1 MNDQKIL
8 LYLASILAGFA
19 VLGLTLIG
27 ATAAILGVL
36 VSVLQIIAVIAIVL
50 FAGAII
56 LKGLISLLRRFIK

>member
-1 MNDQKIL
+1 MSDNKIL

-19 VLGLTLIG
+19 ILRLTLIG

-36 VSVLQIIAVIAIVL
+36 VSVLQIIAVIVIVL